1 MISNIPYRP
10 WLRIMATSFPVHLSC
25 DCKVCLQVR
34 CGTRGISADLDVGG
48 LQVFSKDT
56 QPVLHT
62 MVFCSL
68 PVKHEYN
75 VQSGQ

>member
-10 WLRIMATSFPVHLSC
+10 WLRIMTSFPVHLSVTVKC
-25 DCKVCLQVR
+25 AFRSGVGL
-34 CGTRGISADLDVGG
+34 TRGISADLEVGG

-56 QPVLHT
+56 QPVLYA

-68 PVKHEYN
+68 PVKHQYN
-75 VQSGQ
+75 MPPGQ